1 MAKDRRDIRALI
13 EQIPFYSI
21 WWTFRRLSMV
31 FIGALIAALGYS
43 MFQIPFQI
51 VAGGVSGV
59 GIIINHFTGLPEG
72 ILFLLLNIPIMI
84 LGYFHL
90 GRWRFLLYTATAV
103 VTFSVMADMFTYWL
117 PQLLPKNRITDD
129 MLLSGIYAGLVFGLG
144 TGLIIRANGTI
155 GGTTVIARIFQIKTG
170 IPISQIYLYTDGLII
185 FASGLIF
192 GWERALI
199 ALLTLFIGGIAN
211 DYIIEGPSFVR
222 TAMIVTNYP
231 DDVSRA
237 LMIGLNKGVSHWEIV
252 GSYTGQKRS
261 MVFCIIYRSQVQEL
275 KQVVAAVDENA
286 FVVIEQAHQAL
297 GSGFISLRK

>member
-1 MAKDRRDIRALI
+1 
-13 EQIPFYSI
+13 
-21 WWTFRRLSMV
+21 MV

-51 VAGGVSGV
+51 VAGGVSGL

-72 ILFLLLNIPIMI
+72 VLFLLLNIPIMI
-84 LGYFHL
+84 VGYFHL
-90 GRWRFLLYTATAV
+90 GRWRFLLYTAIAV
-103 VTFSVMADMFTYWL
+103 VTFSVAADVFTYWL
-117 PQLLPKNRITDD
+117 PRLLPENRITND

-170 IPISQIYLYTDGLII
+170 VPLSQIYLYTDGLII

-192 GWERALI
+192 GWEPALI
-199 ALLTLFIGGIAN
+199 ALLTLFIGGMTN

-231 DDVSRA
+231 EDVSRA

-261 MVFCIIYRSQVQEL
+261 MVFCILYRSQVQEL
-275 KQVVAAVDENA
+275 KQIVAAVDEQA
-286 FVVIEQAHQAL
+286 VVVIEQAHQAL
-297 GSGFISLRK
+297 GSGFHALKK